1 MFLKEK
7 DVVGQVEEER
17 LPTQYYAFMFKD
29 FEMISGDQIVFKS

>member
-17 LPTQYYAFMFKD
+17 LPTQYYAFMF
-29 FEMISGDQIVFKS
+29 QRL